1 MASRKAKKII
11 ERLRTLE
18 EREMDRRYAAGYR
31 KTPEGAAWSK
41 ASATLLARVLP
52 SERW

>member
-1 MASRKAKKII
+1 MAKRKTKKII
-11 ERLRTLE
+11 EQLRTLK

-41 ASATLLARVLP
+41 VSAKLLSRVLP
-52 SERW
+52 RETW